1 MRYAKNGESY
11 YAGDG
16 LNKAPSAGAS
26 VPLVSDKIASILYK

>member
-16 LNKAPSAGAS
+16 LNKAPLRWCERPAR
-26 VPLVSDKIASILYK
+26 I